1 MKTGQ
6 FFCPVFCFGKNCY
19 NRKKADWIPPDGG
32 RIFLFC
38 HGWGK
43 AVFMKRFFWIFLM
56 AGTVFLIWHNS
67 MQDQVHSERASFFF
81 VTLVQPWLAEIG
93 RSVPAALLDHI
104 VRKTAH
110 VFEYTVLGLVLY
122 SGLGALMEHN
132 RKVFWAASAS
142 GLLTAAI
149 DENIQMF
156 SPGRGPQLS
165 DVGIDFCGVLLGCF
179 LGYLWKR
186 YRS

>member
-1 MKTGQ
+1 
-6 FFCPVFCFGKNCY
+6 
-19 NRKKADWIPPDGG
+19 
-32 RIFLFC
+32 
-38 HGWGK
+38 
-43 AVFMKRFFWIFLM
+43 MKRFFWIFLM

-93 RSVPAALLDHI
+93 RSVPAGLLDHI

-149 DENIQMF
+149 DESIQMF

-186 YRS
+186 YKS